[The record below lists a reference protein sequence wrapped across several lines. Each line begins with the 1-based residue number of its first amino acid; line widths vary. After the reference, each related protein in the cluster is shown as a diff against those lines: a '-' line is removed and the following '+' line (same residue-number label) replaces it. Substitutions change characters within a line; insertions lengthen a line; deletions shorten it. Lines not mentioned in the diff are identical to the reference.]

1 VDIPEKEQALDF
13 FHRLDQGRYAALK
26 TSMLHGWATNAF
38 NHPETVNDIYCIAGN
53 WVKPSSRLDGGT
65 AASYVKIEEDT
76 KLKQKQEKKMK
87 AKRKKEKAKV
97 AAVMATAATA
107 GKTPLEGSSK
117 IPKDLSHIQGFRC
130 KEKGHYSTSKE
141 CSLHPSH
148 KKQDATA
155 LANSTCKQH
164 LGRIQ
169 SRHIRNDLCRKR
181 SLHDTRSLT
190 YGGIAGQSSQYK
202 HCQSRAP
209 KECEGSKAQNKCKG
223 VGGTQMIVNKVGD
236 LKGFF
241 EVYTSENTRAYV
253 LSFADLEDMYDII
266 YRKGDAFVVHMLEKI
281 V

>member
-1 VDIPEKEQALDF
+1 MDF

-26 TSMLHGWATNAF
+26 TSMLNGWATNAF
-38 NHPETVNDIYCIAGN
+38 NPPETVNDIYCIAGN

-97 AAVMATAATA
+97 AAVMVTAATA

-155 LANSTCKQH
+155 LANSTWEEYKA
-164 LGRIQ
+164 
-169 SRHIRNDLCRKR
+169 
-181 SLHDTRSLT
+181 
-190 YGGIAGQSSQYK
+190 GIYAMICAESAVYM
-202 HCQSRAP
+202 
-209 KECEGSKAQNKCKG
+209 
-223 VGGTQMIVNKVGD
+223 TQGLLPTEVLLDNQANISIVNPGL
-236 LKGFF
+236 LKNVR
-241 EVYTSENTRAYV
+241 EAKHKISV
-253 LSFADLEDMYDII
+253 
-266 YRKGDAFVVHMLEKI
+266 KG
-281 V
+281 